1 MYLFKKSFAM
11 KLININSSST
21 TELKLLKELNSPNLI
36 RKEEIFVYEDSYC
49 IIMDYC
55 EVNNIL
61 KKFG

>member
-1 MYLFKKSFAM
+1 M

-55 EVNNIL
+55 EVNHI
-61 KKFG
+61 